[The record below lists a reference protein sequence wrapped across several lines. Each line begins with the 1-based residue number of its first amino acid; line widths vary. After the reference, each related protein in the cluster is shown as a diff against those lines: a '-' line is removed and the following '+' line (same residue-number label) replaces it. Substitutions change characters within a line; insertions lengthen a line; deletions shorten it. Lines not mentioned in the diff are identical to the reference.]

1 MIDIEKIK
9 AAKGDAIATLQ
20 AVKVEAQAMRLA
32 DGGAAMVTI
41 DALIVQLDVAIA
53 HLAQPK

>member
-1 MIDIEKIK
+1 
-9 AAKGDAIATLQ
+9 
-20 AVKVEAQAMRLA
+20 MRLA